1 VQLNIAGVCVSLK
14 GIGIYFPRAN
24 TSIENKCDFRKSK
37 MKIKKYF
44 FVFLLN
50 KKCILS
56 ANKIF
61 HKMYISETT
70 VRVRYA
76 ETDKMGYVYYGN
88 YTQYYEVGRV
98 EALRALGTSYKEMED
113 NGVMLPVYTCNL
125 KYLKPA
131 LYDDLLII
139 KTTIKELPTL
149 KITFDYEIYNQK
161 NELLNTGN
169 TTLVFINMSTNKP
182 CRAPESFID
191 RIKQY
196 F

>member
-1 VQLNIAGVCVSLK
+1 
-14 GIGIYFPRAN
+14 
-24 TSIENKCDFRKSK
+24 
-37 MKIKKYF
+37 
-44 FVFLLN
+44 
-50 KKCILS
+50 
-56 ANKIF
+56 
-61 HKMYISETT
+61 MYISETT

-98 EALRALGTSYKEMED
+98 EAMRSLGTSYKEMED
-113 NGVMLPVYTCNL
+113 SGVMLPVYTCNI

-139 KTTIKELPTL
+139 KTIIKEIPTL

-169 TTLVFINMSTNKP
+169 TTLVFINMSTSKP
-182 CRAPESFID
+182 CRAPESFIEK
-191 RIKQY
+191 IAK
-196 F
+196 FF

>member
-1 VQLNIAGVCVSLK
+1 
-14 GIGIYFPRAN
+14 
-24 TSIENKCDFRKSK
+24 
-37 MKIKKYF
+37 
-44 FVFLLN
+44 
-50 KKCILS
+50 
-56 ANKIF
+56 
-61 HKMYISETT
+61 MYISETT

-131 LYDDLLII
+131 LYDDLLVI
-139 KTTIKELPTL
+139 KTVIKELPTL

-161 NELLNTGN
+161 NELLNTGS

-182 CRAPESFID
+182 CRAPESFIEK
-191 RIKQY
+191 ISK
-196 F
+196 FF